1 MIWIWNRIFICKYT
15 NRKIKCIDR
24 TGTELNQTLKFQP
37 KKLLNNLTQHFIL
50 IKKTTKMLI

>member
-1 MIWIWNRIFICKYT
+1 MIWNRIFICKYT